1 MNFTQNQKINQ
12 VSEQTLVIGID
23 IASELN
29 YARAF
34 NWRGLEKDKV
44 FKFFNNLEG
53 FQAFKDW
60 TAQVMAANN
69 LSELLVA
76 AKPTGHYWFG
86 LADYL
91 KGEGIKLVLVN
102 PFHVSRAKELDDNHP
117 SKTDA
122 KDPKTIAKLTIEGR
136 YMEPYI
142 PEGIYADICI
152 LYNCRQKVV
161 KAMVSLNN
169 QIQRWFKIYFPEY
182 LDVFGNIS
190 GQGSMAVL
198 EKAVLPEDIISLGV
212 DGINKLWREKKLRAV
227 GLKRAKSLYEAAV
240 TSVGRKE
247 GSVGSRAEFRML
259 WEDYAHKLEQLEQLS
274 KELAI
279 LLKEIPQAE
288 ELLKIQGIGVVSIG
302 GFFAEV
308 GDLRRFESPKQ
319 IQKLAGLAIRE
330 NSSGKHKGQTSISKR
345 RRARLRAV
353 LFGAAMALVAKN
365 KAFREIHKYYIGRQ
379 QNPLKKKQSIVA
391 VCCKL
396 IRVIYAICKH
406 KRAYDEDRMLKD
418 IRRERVID

>member
-1 MNFTQNQKINQ
+1 MNFTQNQRINQ
-12 VSEQTLVIGID
+12 VSEQTLVIGVD
-23 IASELN
+23 IASETN

-34 NWRGLEKDKV
+34 NWRGLEQGKV
-44 FKFFNNLEG
+44 FKFYNNLEG
-53 FQAFKDW
+53 FQAFKEW
-60 TAQVMAANN
+60 ANQVMVSSN
-69 LSELLVA
+69 LSDLLVA
-76 AKPTGHYWFG
+76 AEPTGHYWFG

-142 PEGIYADICI
+142 PEGIYADIRI

-161 KAMVSLNN
+161 KAMVSLDN

-182 LDVFGNIS
+182 LEVFGNIS
-190 GQGSMAVL
+190 GQGSMVVL
-198 EKAVLPEDIISLGV
+198 ERAVLPEDIISLGV

-240 TSVGRKE
+240 ASIGRKE
-247 GSVGSRAEFRML
+247 GAVGARAEFRML
-259 WEDYAHKLEQLEQLS
+259 WEDYTHKLEQMEKLN
-274 KELAI
+274 KELVS
-279 LLKEIPQAE
+279 LLHKVPQAE
-288 ELLKIQGIGVVSIG
+288 ELLKIKGIGVVSVA

-345 RRARLRAV
+345 GRSRLRAV
-353 LFGAAMALVAKN
+353 LFAAAMALVAKN
-365 KAFREIHKYYIGRQ
+365 SAFRNIHQYYIGRQ

-406 KRAYDEDRMLKD
+406 KRAYDEAKMLKD
-418 IRRERVID
+418 IRREQVAA

>member
-34 NWRGLEKDKV
+34 DWRGIEKDKV

-60 TAQVMAANN
+60 SAQVMAANN

-76 AKPTGHYWFG
+76 AEPTGHYWFG

-91 KGEGIKLVLVN
+91 KGEDIKLVLVN

-142 PEGIYADICI
+142 PEGVYADIRI

-161 KAMVSLNN
+161 KAMVSLDN

-198 EKAVLPEDIISLGV
+198 EKAVLPEDIISLGIE
-212 DGINKLWREKKLRAV
+212 GINKLWREKKLRAV

-240 TSVGRKE
+240 TTIGRKE
-247 GSVGSRAEFRML
+247 GSVGARAEFRML
-259 WEDYAHKLEQLEQLS
+259 WEDYMHKLEQLEKLNN
-274 KELAI
+274 ELVM
-279 LLKEIPQAE
+279 LFREIPQAE
-288 ELLKIQGIGVVSIG
+288 ELLKIKGIGVVSVG

-330 NSSGKHKGQTSISKR
+330 NSSGKHKGQTSVSKR
-345 RRARLRAV
+345 GRARLRAV

-365 KAFREIHKYYIGRQ
+365 KAFREIHEYYSGRQ

-406 KRAYDEDRMLKD
+406 KSAYDEAKMLQD
-418 IRRERVID
+418 IRRERAEA

>member
-34 NWRGLEKDKV
+34 DWRGLEKDKV

-60 TAQVMAANN
+60 TAEVMAANN

-76 AKPTGHYWFG
+76 AEPTGHYWFG

-142 PEGIYADICI
+142 PEGIYADIRI

-182 LDVFGNIS
+182 LNVFGNIS

-198 EKAVLPEDIISLGV
+198 EKAVLPEEIISLGV

-247 GSVGSRAEFRML
+247 GSVGARAEFRML
-259 WEDYAHKLEQLEQLS
+259 WEDYAHKLEQLEQLN
-274 KELAI
+274 KELSI

-288 ELLKIQGIGVVSIG
+288 ELLKIQGIGVVSVG

-345 RRARLRAV
+345 GRARLRAV
-353 LFGAAMALVAKN
+353 LFSAAMALVAKN
-365 KAFREIHKYYIGRQ
+365 KAFREIHEYYIGRQ

-406 KRAYDEDRMLKD
+406 KRAYDEAKMLTD
-418 IRRERVID
+418 IRREQVIA

>member
-1 MNFTQNQKINQ
+1 
-12 VSEQTLVIGID
+12 
-23 IASELN
+23 
-29 YARAF
+29 
-34 NWRGLEKDKV
+34 
-44 FKFFNNLEG
+44 
-53 FQAFKDW
+53 
-60 TAQVMAANN
+60 MAANN

-76 AKPTGHYWFG
+76 AEPTGHYWFG

-91 KGEGIKLVLVN
+91 KVEGIKLVLVN

-142 PEGIYADICI
+142 PEGIYADIRI
-152 LYNCRQKVV
+152 MYNCRQKVV
-161 KAMVSLNN
+161 KAMVSLDN
-169 QIQRWFKIYFPEY
+169 QIRRWFKIYFPEY
-182 LDVFGNIS
+182 LEVFGNIA

-198 EKAVLPEDIISLGV
+198 EKAVLPKDIISLGI

-227 GLKRAKSLYEAAV
+227 GLKRAKSLYESAV
-240 TSVGRKE
+240 TTIGRKE
-247 GSVGSRAEFRML
+247 GSVGAKAEFRML
-259 WEDYAHKLEQLEQLS
+259 WEDYIHKLEQLEKLN
-274 KELAI
+274 KEMVM
-279 LLKEIPQAE
+279 LLEKIPQAE
-288 ELLKIQGIGVVSIG
+288 ELLKIKGIGVVSVG

-345 RRARLRAV
+345 GRARLRAV

-365 KAFREIHKYYIGRQ
+365 KAFREIHEYYIGRQ
-379 QNPLKKKQSIVA
+379 KNPLKKKQSIVA

-396 IRVIYAICKH
+396 IRVIYAMCKH
-406 KRAYDEDRMLKD
+406 KRAYDEVKMLKD
-418 IRRERVID
+418 IRRAQAEA

>member
-1 MNFTQNQKINQ
+1 MNFTQNQRINQ
-12 VSEQTLVIGID
+12 VSEQTLVIGVD
-23 IASELN
+23 IASETN

-34 NWRGLEKDKV
+34 NWRGLEQGKV

-53 FQAFKDW
+53 FQAFKEW
-60 TAQVMAANN
+60 ASQIMVSSN
-69 LSELLVA
+69 LSDLLVA
-76 AKPTGHYWFG
+76 AEPTGHYWFG

-122 KDPKTIAKLTIEGR
+122 KYPKTIAKLTIEGR

-142 PEGIYADICI
+142 SEGIYADIRI

-161 KAMVSLNN
+161 KAMVSLDN

-182 LDVFGNIS
+182 LEVFGNIS
-190 GQGSMAVL
+190 GQGSMVVL
-198 EKAVLPEDIISLGV
+198 EKAVLPEDIITLGV

-240 TSVGRKE
+240 ASIGRKE
-247 GSVGSRAEFRML
+247 GAVGARAEFRML
-259 WEDYAHKLEQLEQLS
+259 WEDYTHKLEQMEKLN
-274 KELAI
+274 KELVE
-279 LLKEIPQAE
+279 LLNKVPQAE
-288 ELLKIQGIGVVSIG
+288 ELLKIKGIGVVSVA

-319 IQKLAGLAIRE
+319 TQKLAGLAIRE

-345 RRARLRAV
+345 GRARLRSV

-365 KAFREIHKYYIGRQ
+365 SAFRDIHQYYIGRKE
-379 QNPLKKKQSIVA
+379 NSLKKKQSIVA
-391 VCCKL
+391 LCCKL
-396 IRVIYAICKH
+396 IHVIYAICKH
-406 KRAYDEDRMLKD
+406 KKAYDEAKMLKD
-418 IRRERVID
+418 IHREQVEA